1 MTFFLRRFA
10 LGAALQAAAFLPVT
24 AVSAQE
30 GQEHG
35 GAGHEMGGHGMMQHE
50 GGQMMGCP
58 GHEQM
63 QGMMQHEGGHMMGC
77 QGGEHMQ
84 HMQHMMQHDT
94 QSGHGASSAEPA
106 KPAKPA
112 LAGEA
117 AFGAIQEI
125 VRQLEAAPKTD
136 WSKVNLEALR
146 QHFID
151 MSEVTLKAD
160 AVPKE
165 IDGGVQIAVTGRG
178 RTLEAIERMV
188 AAHAAEIEKTHL
200 NGWSAKTEQRP
211 NGLLLTVTATDPKE
225 VQHIRGLGF
234 IGIMV
239 SGEHHVMHHLA
250 MARGEMVH

>member
-1 MTFFLRRFA
+1 MSVFLRRFA
-10 LGAALQAAAFLPVT
+10 LAAALPAAALLSVT
-24 AVSAQE
+24 ATSAAAQE
-30 GQEHG
+30 SQEHG

-50 GGQMMGCP
+50 GGHMMGCP

-77 QGGEHMQ
+77 QGGGHMQ
-84 HMQHMMQHDT
+84 GMMQHET
-94 QSGHGASSAEPA
+94 QSGHAAGSTGSAQPA
-106 KPAKPA
+106 KTA
-112 LAGEA
+112 LSGEA

-125 VRQLEAAPKTD
+125 VRQLDADPKTD

-165 IDGGVQIAVTGRG
+165 IEGGVQIAVTGRG
-178 RTLEAIERMV
+178 RTLDAIERMV

-200 NGWSAKTEQRP
+200 NGWSAKTEQLP
-211 NGLLLTVTATDPKE
+211 NGLLLTVTATDPKQ

-239 SGEHHVMHHLA
+239 SGEHHQAHHLA
-250 MARGEMVH
+250 MARGEMAH

>member
-1 MTFFLRRFA
+1 
-10 LGAALQAAAFLPVT
+10 
-24 AVSAQE
+24 
-30 GQEHG
+30 
-35 GAGHEMGGHGMMQHE
+35 MMQHE

-63 QGMMQHEGGHMMGC
+63 QGMMQHEGGQLMGC
-77 QGGEHMQ
+77 QGGG

-125 VRQLEAAPKTD
+125 VRQLDADPKTD

-200 NGWSAKTEQRP
+200 NGWSAKTEQLP
-211 NGLLLTVTATDPKE
+211 NGLLLTVTATDPKQ